1 MSAATVA
8 APSLFSHFPL
18 ATRCISSVPLGVR
31 LARDLVLASMAAAVM
46 SVMLPTNW
54 SIRFDERSAPRK
66 PTTPALRGFLLDR
79 VGCVTPPCRSADRKC
94 GVATAWLDWY
104 QKLTRSRLV
113 GEQFGTKHL
122 DRPIGPI
129 GASAVLE
136 GDSGPPAPVPAKRP
150 YALACSGCSRGV
162 SAAPTATYA
171 EVPP

>member
-8 APSLFSHFPL
+8 APSLFSHSPL
-18 ATRCISSVPLGVR
+18 ATRCISSAPLGVR
-31 LARDLVLASMAAAVM
+31 LARDLALALMAAAVM

-79 VGCVTPPCRSADRKC
+79 VGCVTPPCRSADGKC
-94 GVATAWLDWY
+94 GVATALLDWY
-104 QKLTRSRLV
+104 QNLLQENDQV
-113 GEQFGTKHL
+113 EHFGTKHL

-136 GDSGPPAPVPAKRP
+136 DDSGSPAPVPAKRP
-150 YALACSGCSRGV
+150 HALACSGCSR
-162 SAAPTATYA
+162 SAPAAPRATDA
-171 EVPP
+171 EVPL